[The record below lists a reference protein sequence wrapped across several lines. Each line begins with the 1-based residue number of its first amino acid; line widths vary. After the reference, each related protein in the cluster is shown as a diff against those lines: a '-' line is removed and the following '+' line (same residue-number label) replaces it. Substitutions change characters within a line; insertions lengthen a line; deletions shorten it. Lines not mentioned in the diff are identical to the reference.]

1 MRTLYGF
8 IHIIATHRENGGIT
22 MARKVRHSALESRS
36 ARLRLQIRRRPYSGP
51 SLARGISLMYRR
63 NKTNG
68 SWVVKASDGH
78 GAYWTKGFAFA
89 DDYEDS
95 DGKSVLTFYEAQ
107 DQAKMLARG
116 EDGSADTVPITVDG
130 VLKNYRRDLE
140 ARNAN
145 PYNAESPR
153 VHLTPVLLA
162 KPVQLL
168 TATELK
174 KWRDGLLGKIA
185 PATINRVSRC
195 LFAALELARQHDERI
210 QNRQAW
216 EVGLAGLPDATG
228 ARNVV
233 LSDDKVSEFVATAYA
248 HNDKLGLLVDTLAV
262 TGARPSQIVRLRVED
277 LHDHPVR
284 PKLMMPKS
292 GKGGSKNRASKKAE
306 RYSVPITV
314 QLAARLKAA
323 TKGRSSDALLLTQAD
338 GSTWGD
344 NPGQRYHR
352 HIDKIVTTIGL
363 DPDVVTV
370 YALRHSSIV
379 RMLLANIPIR
389 LVASLHNTSV
399 AMIEKTYARHIT
411 EFADDHARKALLQH
425 ESPAPLADNVVPL
438 MG

>member
-1 MRTLYGF
+1 
-8 IHIIATHRENGGIT
+8 

-36 ARLRLQIRRRPYSGP
+36 ARLKLPVRRRPYNGAA
-51 SLARGISLMYRR
+51 LARGISLLYRR
-63 NKTNG
+63 NRTNG
-68 SWVVKASDGH
+68 TWVLKASDGH
-78 GAYWTKGFAFA
+78 GAYWTKAFAFA
-89 DDYEDS
+89 DDFEDA
-95 DGKSVLTFYEAQ
+95 DGKNVLTFYQAQ
-107 DQAKMLARG
+107 DQAKKLARG
-116 EDGSADTVPITVDG
+116 EDGSADTAPITVDG
-130 VLKNYRRDLE
+130 ALKDYGLDLE

-153 VHLTPVLLA
+153 VHLTKVLLA
-162 KPVQLL
+162 RPVALL
-168 TATELK
+168 TAHELK
-174 KWRDGLLGKIA
+174 KWRDSLLGKIA
-185 PATINRVSRC
+185 PGTINRVGRC
-195 LFAALELARQHDERI
+195 LGAALELARQHDERI

-216 EVGLAGLPDATG
+216 EVGLAGLPDATE

-233 LSDDKVSEFVATAYA
+233 LPDDQVREFVATAYA
-248 HNDKLGLLVDTLAV
+248 HDDNLGLLVDTLAV
-262 TGARPSQIVRLRVED
+262 TGARPSQIVRLRVDD

-323 TKGRSSDALLLTQAD
+323 AKGRSDDAPLLTQSN

-352 HIDKIVTTIGL
+352 HIDRIVTTIGL

-370 YALRHSSIV
+370 YALRHSSVV

-411 EFADDHARKALLQH
+411 EHSDDISRKALLHH
-425 ESPAPLADNVVPL
+425 EEPIADNVVA
-438 MG
+438 MKA